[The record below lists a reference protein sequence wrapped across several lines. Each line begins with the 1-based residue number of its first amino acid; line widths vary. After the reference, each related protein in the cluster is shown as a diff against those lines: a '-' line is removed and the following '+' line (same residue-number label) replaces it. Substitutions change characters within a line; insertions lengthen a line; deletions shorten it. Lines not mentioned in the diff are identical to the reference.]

1 MRMAR
6 PVALLILVLWCPAC
20 AGSGQQS
27 QEAPAADSAAPANQL
42 SIGERYQK
50 ANLEVTQLLIEADR
64 RQIDAREFRS
74 RHTGI
79 TLASVKNFESAT
91 YDMEKLA
98 VDLKKAL
105 GK

>member
-1 MRMAR
+1 M
-6 PVALLILVLWCPAC
+6 LLTLVLSCPAC
-20 AGSGQQS
+20 TSPQS
-27 QEAPAADSAAPANQL
+27 QSTPQVDPASQASQL

-79 TLASVKNFESAT
+79 TLTSVKNFENAT
-91 YDMEKLA
+91 YEMEKLA
-98 VDLKKAL
+98 GDLKKAL
-105 GK
+105 GR